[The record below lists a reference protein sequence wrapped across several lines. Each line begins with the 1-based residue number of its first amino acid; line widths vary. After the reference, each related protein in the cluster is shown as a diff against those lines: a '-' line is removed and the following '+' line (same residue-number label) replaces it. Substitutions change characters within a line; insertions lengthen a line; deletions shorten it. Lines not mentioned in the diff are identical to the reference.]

1 MRVLR
6 SRGETRLAGSNRS
19 SARATW
25 ESQIEQGACSKP
37 AATLSFLFSLFVAG
51 SRATR
56 EAPVR
61 GDASIT
67 RSINPSRDEYER
79 VQPRSCP

>member
-1 MRVLR
+1 MRAPC
-6 SRGETRLAGSNRS
+6 SRDETRLEGSNRNPRYVGEPN
-19 SARATW
+19 RAGRVLKTGRR
-25 ESQIEQGACSKP
+25 SI
-37 AATLSFLFSLFVAG
+37 LFFSLLVAG

-61 GDASIT
+61 GDACSIT